1 MTGMDEDLTRDL
13 AQVAEHTQRLLRT
26 CAALEDT
33 ATPSLCEGW
42 TRGHV
47 LTHLARNAEAIGRL
61 ADWAVSGEPQ
71 PMYPGGT
78 QARDAAIEAGA
89 SRAPA
94 ALLEDLT
101 STARALSPKLDALRG
116 TLAVDEVELRGG
128 LRVGASA
135 LPFLRLR
142 EVLFHHVDLDAGFG
156 FADVDDDLLRRYV
169 EDAVERL
176 RRDPSAPGLELR
188 ADQGDRWVVGEPAV
202 RVTGSLAG
210 ILLWLARRIPA
221 GVSTD
226 GSLPELPR
234 GA

>member
-1 MTGMDEDLTRDL
+1 MDDDLSRDLTR
-13 AQVAEHTQRLLRT
+13 VADHTQRLLRT
-26 CAALEDT
+26 CAGLENT
-33 ATPSLCEGW
+33 AAPSLCEGW
-42 TRGHV
+42 SRGHV
-47 LTHLARNAEAIGRL
+47 VTHLARNAEAIGRL

-71 PMYPGGT
+71 LMYPGGT
-78 QARDAAIEAGA
+78 KARDADIEAGA

-94 ALLEDLT
+94 ELLEDLT
-101 STARALSPKLDALRG
+101 STAQALTPKLEALRG

-128 LRVGASA
+128 LQVGAPL

-142 EVLFHHVDLDAGFG
+142 EVLFHHVDLDAGFT

-169 EDAVERL
+169 EDAVGRL
-176 RRDPSAPGLELR
+176 RRDLSAPGIELHSS
-188 ADQGDRWVVGEPAV
+188 QGDRWVVGEPAV

-221 GVSTD
+221 GVSAD